1 MSAKQDG
8 AAVVGFGAAA
18 CAVCCAGPILGFL
31 AAIGIGTAVG
41 FALFGLV
48 GLAIAVV
55 IGLELYRR
63 RQRRAS
69 ACTRTPETVTLEAPK
84 GSIISMTAFVLR
96 ALVAERAA
104 PRRPTL
110 FAVGVA
116 AECKSEDNHHR
127 ISGLWAART
136 PGPGCANPPARTPHS
151 ASSDR

>member
-84 GSIISMTAFVLR
+84 VR
-96 ALVAERAA
+96 
-104 PRRPTL
+104 
-110 FAVGVA
+110 
-116 AECKSEDNHHR
+116 
-127 ISGLWAART
+127 
-136 PGPGCANPPARTPHS
+136 
-151 ASSDR
+151 SSR